1 MWCRLPDDRAAV
13 PTGSDGEWPVPHAR
27 RNKSGRPKGNR
38 NAFRH
43 GRYTAEAI
51 AGRREVAALIR
62 AMRAL
67 ACAAEEAS

>member
-1 MWCRLPDDRAAV
+1 M
-13 PTGSDGEWPVPHAR
+13 PVLVRQLGHSSSR
-27 RNKSGRPKGNR
+27 RPGAPKDNR

-43 GRYTAEAI
+43 GRYSAEAI

-67 ACAAEEAS
+67 ACATEEAN